1 MASLDATTGSSRAS
15 GRAGLGSDIN
25 GGHLRSGQDLPDAAL
40 DHYLKRL
47 DPEVAAS
54 FDARQRDALKTLLV
68 GRGVARHLVEMRRS
82 IPIGNKRYYFVF
94 LFGQERRALRRLYSQ
109 GMATMGFNLFGYLLT
124 AVGCILP
131 LALVIALLI

>member
-1 MASLDATTGSSRAS
+1 MKCQERQSDREPRATVPPV
-15 GRAGLGSDIN
+15 SDN
-25 GGHLRSGQDLPDAAL
+25 QQNCAQDGTEEYEGGQCPTESAKGVLVRVQPQDRRIEIGPNVP
-40 DHYLKRL
+40 R
-47 DPEVAAS
+47 E
-54 FDARQRDALKTLLV
+54 
-68 GRGVARHLVEMRRS
+68 GGWHLVEMRRS

-131 LALVIALLI
+131 LALVIALLT